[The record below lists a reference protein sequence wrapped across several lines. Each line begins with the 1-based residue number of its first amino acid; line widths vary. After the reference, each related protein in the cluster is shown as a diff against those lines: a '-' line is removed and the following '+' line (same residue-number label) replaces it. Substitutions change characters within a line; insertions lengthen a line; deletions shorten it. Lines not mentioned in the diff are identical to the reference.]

1 MGDTPMKC
9 RVTLPPD
16 VRVGQIVRISIQ
28 GRQFTLRIPPAVRP
42 GQTVL
47 VIAPAPAV
55 GGAAATAYD
64 STSKQATEA
73 VVGGGTADID
83 VAAFGVE
90 PVRAVATLSGAVP
103 MAAAVPIDAGK
114 PSILKDKGD
123 SVAATAGTV
132 PAPPEGTDT
141 SAVVEADD
149 LPVIVAVAVEAQPS
163 VELQA
168 VEYRS
173 TDTPIRHTMI
183 VPEGFVADS
192 VTAVTVGD
200 REFHIRIPGTVQ
212 AGETVTIIVPQ
223 L

>member
-1 MGDTPMKC
+1 
-9 RVTLPPD
+9 VT
-16 VRVGQIVRISIQ
+16 G
-28 GRQFTLRIPPAVRP
+28 
-42 GQTVL
+42 
-47 VIAPAPAV
+47 
-55 GGAAATAYD
+55 
-64 STSKQATEA
+64 
-73 VVGGGTADID
+73 DID
-83 VAAFGVE
+83 VAAVGAE

-103 MAAAVPIDAGK
+103 MAAAVPIDVE
-114 PSILKDKGD
+114 PLVLKDKEA
-123 SVAATAGTV
+123 SVTATSGAEVCSPSEGADVSAA
-132 PAPPEGTDT
+132 
-141 SAVVEADD
+141 VEAD
-149 LPVIVAVAVEAQPS
+149 LPVIVAVAIEAQPS

-212 AGETVTIIVPQ
+212 AGDTVTVIVPQ